1 MYKQKVTSKIGKIGF
16 ADKNLRRLVIT
27 PTAAKSRFVMARNE
41 AIKKTQKE
49 LNQTRQKIRFPL
61 LGTTVV
67 QKLNQGCATR
77 GDNYASLPFLVTL
90 CASKK

>member
-1 MYKQKVTSKIGKIGF
+1 MMPG
-16 ADKNLRRLVIT
+16 
-27 PTAAKSRFVMARNE
+27 NE
-41 AIKKTQKE
+41 ATQMTQKE
-49 LNQTRQKIRFPL
+49 LQETRQKIRVPL